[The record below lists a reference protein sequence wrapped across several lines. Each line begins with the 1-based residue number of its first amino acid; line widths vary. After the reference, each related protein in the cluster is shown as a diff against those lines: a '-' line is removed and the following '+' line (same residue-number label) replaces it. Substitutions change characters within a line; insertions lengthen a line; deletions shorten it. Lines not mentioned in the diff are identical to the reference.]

1 MRNPLRKIVL
11 YLLCLAVGGV
21 LIWASVLKMFPG
33 GKVTAILAMIAGITL
48 VAFPSV
54 FLVMALFAAVGE
66 ARLRAGR
73 DVIAR
78 WHVGAAEWDR
88 FRAMDSARSAQDPQ
102 LGNDLWI
109 RRRTPVSGVEVIVG
123 RRQLM
128 VDGSYHVLRRGGL
141 PEMRAVGWFAPPGG
155 PECLEF
161 RLAYPRSRYGGTV
174 FTTLRVPV
182 PPMARGE
189 GLRVYTHFRDLIPPP
204 RPSIAERHPKAVL
217 LGGLG
222 VGALALAVAGVGY
235 VMDKAGSR
243 GELPPILMVTG
254 IASAIGAAIVTIVVA
269 LVVQPWRKR

>member
-1 MRNPLRKIVL
+1 MRHPLRKVAL
-11 YLLCLAVGGV
+11 YSLCLAVGGA
-21 LIWASVLKMFPG
+21 LIRAAVLKMFPG
-33 GKVTAILAMIAGITL
+33 GEVTVIVAMIVGITV

-73 DVIAR
+73 NVIAR

-88 FRAMDSARSAQDPQ
+88 FRAVDKARAAQDPR

-109 RRRTPVSGVEVIVG
+109 RRRTPASGVEVIVG
-123 RRQLM
+123 RRQLI

-141 PEMRAVGWFAPPGG
+141 PELRAVSWLAPPGG

-161 RLAYPRSRYGGTV
+161 RLAYPRGRYGGTV
-174 FTTLRVPV
+174 FTTLRLPV
-182 PPMARGE
+182 PAVVRGE
-189 GLRVYTHFRDLIPPP
+189 GLRVYAHFRDLIPPP

-222 VGALALAVAGVGY
+222 VGAVALVAAGVGY
-235 VMDKAGSR
+235 AMQQAGSR
-243 GELPPILMVTG
+243 GELPPILMITG
-254 IASAIGAAIVTIVVA
+254 IMSAIGAALVTIIVA
-269 LVVQPWRKR
+269 LVVQPWKKR